1 MAEWVVGTVLDV
13 THGANNLFRLRL
25 KAPINPFTAG
35 QFTKL
40 ALDINGERLQRAY
53 SFVNAPNDDCLEFY
67 LITIPQGQ
75 LSPRLY
81 QLKPSDQLYVTQQAA
96 GFFVLDEIPDCQTL
110 WMIASGTAI
119 GPYLSILQYGQEL
132 ERFNNIVLVHA
143 VRYARD
149 LSYLSLMNQLKQ
161 RYTKLKI
168 LTIVSREQHSQS
180 LQGRIPELLL
190 NGKLEEAVGLSIN
203 KTQSHVMLCGNPQ
216 MVADTRKLLKE
227 TRDMDK
233 HLRRKPGHI
242 TSENYW

>member
-13 THGANNLFRLRL
+13 THWTSSLFRLRV
-25 KAPINPFTAG
+25 KAPIHTFTAG

-40 ALDINGERLQRAY
+40 ALEISGEKIQRAY
-53 SFVNAPNDDCLEFY
+53 SFVNAPEDDCLEFY
-67 LITIPQGQ
+67 LVNIPQGR
-75 LSPRLY
+75 LSPRLH
-81 QLKPSDQLYVTQQAA
+81 QLNPGDHVLITQQAA
-96 GFFVLDEIPDCQTL
+96 GFFVLDEVPDCQTL

-119 GPYLSILQYGQEL
+119 GPYLSILQHGHDL
-132 ERFNNIVLVHA
+132 DRFEHIVLVHA
-143 VRYARD
+143 VRYADD
-149 LSYLSLMNQLKQ
+149 LSYLSLMEQLKQ

-168 LTIVSREQHSQS
+168 LTIVSREQHHQS

-190 NGKLEEAVGLSIN
+190 NGKLEEAAGLSIS
-203 KTQSHVMLCGNPQ
+203 KEHSHIMLCGNPQ

-227 TRDMDK
+227 ARQMDK